1 MKRVVSIFLFLVIL
15 IIGLQPTLT
24 IHFCGGEL
32 YSVDLMTGE
41 SVGLCCGKNTDDTSN
56 HNHAKP
62 LLTKPHTSC
71 CHIQKIQI
79 STDNYLRQARLNTTP
94 VLPVYNNAWIV
105 LNYMANRIESDN
117 SFTIQHLFPPG
128 GLNKQSIDV
137 LAYMC
142 IYRI

>member
-1 MKRVVSIFLFLVIL
+1 MKRGVSIFLFLVIL
-15 IIGLQPTLT
+15 IIGVHPTLT

-32 YSVDLMTGE
+32 YSIDLMTDE
-41 SVGLCCGKNTDDTSN
+41 SAVLCCGKSTDDMSN
-56 HNHAKP
+56 
-62 LLTKPHTSC
+62 C

-79 STDNYLRQARLNTTP
+79 STDNYLRQAQLNTTP
-94 VLPVYNNAWIV
+94 VLPAYDRAWIT
-105 LNYMANRIESDN
+105 LNYTPNRIESAN

-128 GLNKQSIDV
+128 GLNKQNIDI